1 MIEVI
6 ETKCIWKRGRKNTI
20 LWLLRAYTPGY
31 CVVEV
36 SAQVEK
42 SKEL

>member
-6 ETKCIWKRGRKNTI
+6 ETKCIWKRGRIGSEKR
-20 LWLLRAYTPGY
+20 LLRAYTPGY

>member
-20 LWLLRAYTPGY
+20 LWLQRACTPGY

-36 SAQVEK
+36 PAQVEK